1 MRGQPF
7 RLSPSPEPSPAII
20 PFVRKISLPL
30 VFAAVLGIAALVFL
44 AMNRLSLP
52 KPQTSFT
59 DGQPAPDF
67 TLKDQDGNPFHLAD
81 LRGTRVLLIFYRG
94 YW

>member
-1 MRGQPF
+1 
-7 RLSPSPEPSPAII
+7 
-20 PFVRKISLPL
+20 VRKVSLP
-30 VFAAVLGIAALVFL
+30 VISAALLGVAALVFFGL
-44 AMNRLSLP
+44 NKMALP
-52 KPQTSFT
+52 KPQSSFT

-81 LRGTRVLLIFYRG
+81 QRGTRVLLIFYRG

>member
-1 MRGQPF
+1 M
-7 RLSPSPEPSPAII
+7 
-20 PFVRKISLPL
+20 RKISLP
-30 VFAAVLGIAALVFL
+30 VIFAAVLGIVALVFFAL
-44 AMNRLSLP
+44 NKMALP
-52 KPQTSFT
+52 KPQTAFR